1 MKNILITSAGKRVVL
16 VELFKEALKACNIKA
31 MVYTTD
37 LNPALAP
44 AGIISDK
51 CFKVPKVTVPEYVDI
66 LLSICID
73 NHIGMVIPTID
84 TELLILSKNKDKFS
98 DRHISI
104 IVSDTSFIQLC
115 RDKRNTGDFLQKL
128 GIRVPRPIDKLHP
141 IFPLF
146 AKPYDGSLSKDLFVV
161 KNPDELTPEI
171 IHHPKLIFMEYIDKT
186 EYRGVL

>member
-104 IVSDTSFIQLC
+104 IV
-115 RDKRNTGDFLQKL
+115 
-128 GIRVPRPIDKLHP
+128 VP
-141 IFPLF
+141 
-146 AKPYDGSLSKDLFVV
+146 
-161 KNPDELTPEI
+161 
-171 IHHPKLIFMEYIDKT
+171 
-186 EYRGVL
+186 

>member
-16 VELFKEALKACNIKA
+16 VELFKKALKACNIKA

-37 LNPALAP
+37 MNPALAP

-171 IHHPKLIFMEYIDKT
+171 IHHPKLIFMEYI
-186 EYRGVL
+186 Y

>member
-16 VELFKEALKACNIKA
+16 VELFKKALKACNIKA

-37 LNPALAP
+37 MNPALAP

-84 TELLILSKNKDKFS
+84 TELLILSKNKDKFILGTPFF
-98 DRHISI
+98 R
-104 IVSDTSFIQLC
+104 TQL
-115 RDKRNTGDFLQKL
+115 L
-128 GIRVPRPIDKLHP
+128 
-141 IFPLF
+141 
-146 AKPYDGSLSKDLFVV
+146 
-161 KNPDELTPEI
+161 
-171 IHHPKLIFMEYIDKT
+171 
-186 EYRGVL
+186 

>member
-37 LNPALAP
+37 MNPALAP

-51 CFKVPKVTVPEYVDI
+51 CFKVPKVTVPEYVDT

-115 RDKRNTGDFLQKL
+115 RDKRNTGDFLQNWEFVFL
-128 GIRVPRPIDKLHP
+128 GQLINSIRFFLY
-141 IFPLF
+141 LQ
-146 AKPYDGSLSKDLFVV
+146 SLMMVRY
-161 KNPDELTPEI
+161 
-171 IHHPKLIFMEYIDKT
+171 PKTYL
-186 EYRGVL
+186 L

>member
-16 VELFKEALKACNIKA
+16 VELFKKALKACNIKA

-37 LNPALAP
+37 MNPALAP

-104 IVSDTSFIQLC
+104 IVSDTSLFNFAGINVIPETFCKNWEFVFLGQLINSI
-115 RDKRNTGDFLQKL
+115 RFFLYLQ
-128 GIRVPRPIDKLHP
+128 
-141 IFPLF
+141 
-146 AKPYDGSLSKDLFVV
+146 SLMMARY
-161 KNPDELTPEI
+161 
-171 IHHPKLIFMEYIDKT
+171 PKTYL
-186 EYRGVL
+186 L

>member
-16 VELFKEALKACNIKA
+16 VELFKKALKACNIKA

-37 LNPALAP
+37 MNPALAP

-115 RDKRNTGDFLQKL
+115 RDNVIPETFCKNWEFVFLGQL
-128 GIRVPRPIDKLHP
+128 INSIRFFLY
-141 IFPLF
+141 LQ
-146 AKPYDGSLSKDLFVV
+146 SLMMVRY
-161 KNPDELTPEI
+161 
-171 IHHPKLIFMEYIDKT
+171 PKTYL
-186 EYRGVL
+186 L